1 MLKKSNGYREMMRA
15 LGTMTETDIEQ
26 AIAVELATELRLS
39 VIERLHQRLCMLRYR
54 RERAELLKGLT

>member
-26 AIAVELATELRLS
+26 AIAVELATERRLS

>member
-1 MLKKSNGYREMMRA
+1 
-15 LGTMTETDIEQ
+15 
-26 AIAVELATELRLS
+26 LS